1 MIPSALKR
9 NVKASFGSS
18 PGELRLFKTTETA
31 REISPRVRFSLHGC
45 AKRESLQWERCC
57 CCCCC
62 CCCCRRTSSRL
73 FHLRI
78 SLSAVALGAMKE
90 SKSNP
95 KWIFLRRV
103 SLGFSRF
110 RRVPNVSDVTTT
122 VSTVSYYW
130 LRSSIDRGR

>member
-9 NVKASFGSS
+9 NVKASFGS
-18 PGELRLFKTTETA
+18 PGELRLFKTETA

-45 AKRESLQWERCC
+45 AKRESLQWER
-57 CCCCC
+57 CCC

-95 KWIFLRRV
+95 KWIFLRQV